1 MKIELDENHTVFM
14 KSFQKRIMENIVN
27 GVKLDEEAATD
38 LAIECS
44 CEEVE
49 VQDET
54 LEMVCDPPDFKDVIE
69 LIEEKKIKIID
80 SRVGFRPL
88 MKIELDENHTVF
100 VKSFQKRI
108 MENIDIN
115 FNFQYLTCNYD
126 LEEE

>member
-1 MKIELDENHTVFM
+1 
-14 KSFQKRIMENIVN
+14 
-27 GVKLDEEAATD
+27 
-38 LAIECS
+38 
-44 CEEVE
+44 
-49 VQDET
+49 
-54 LEMVCDPPDFKDVIE
+54 MVCDPPDFKDVIE

-100 VKSFQKRI
+100 MKSFQKRI

-126 LEEE
+126 LEEEE